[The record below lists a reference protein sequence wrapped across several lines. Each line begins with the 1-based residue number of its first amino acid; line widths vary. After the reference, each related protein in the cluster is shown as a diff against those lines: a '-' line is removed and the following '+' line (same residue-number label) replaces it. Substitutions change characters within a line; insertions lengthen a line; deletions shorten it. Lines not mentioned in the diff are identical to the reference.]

1 LESKTNAEAIAQ
13 GRNPNLVPTTVWSEQ
28 ILEIKPS
35 GISGGTIV
43 WEWHLWDHLVQDYD
57 ASKP

>member
-1 LESKTNAEAIAQ
+1 
-13 GRNPNLVPTTVWSEQ
+13 VPTTVWSEQ

-57 ASKP
+57 ASKPITLPLLHHQN